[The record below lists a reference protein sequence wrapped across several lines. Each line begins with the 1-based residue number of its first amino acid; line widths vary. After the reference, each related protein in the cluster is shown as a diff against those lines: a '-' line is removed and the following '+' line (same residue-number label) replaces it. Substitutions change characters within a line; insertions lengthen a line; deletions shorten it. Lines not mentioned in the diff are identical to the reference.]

1 MPQSLSSV
9 LIHLVFSTKNRE
21 KYITEESEIEL
32 QKYLATTFRACD
44 SPALLV
50 GGDADH
56 LHSLFALSRTWA
68 IADLVREVKASS
80 SKMMKSKVGEFQW
93 QAGYGAFSIG
103 QSGVVGVKQYIAN
116 QKEHHRKF
124 SFQDEFRMLCDKYEV
139 EYDERYVWD

>member
-21 KYITEESEIEL
+21 KLITEESEIEL
-32 QKYLATTFRACD
+32 HKYLAKTFRACD
-44 SPALLV
+44 SPASLV
-50 GGDADH
+50 GGDNDH
-56 LHSLFALSRTWA
+56 IHSLFALSRTWA
-68 IADLVREVKASS
+68 IADIVKEIKASS
-80 SKMMKSKVGEFQW
+80 SKWMKSKVGEFQW
-93 QAGYGAFSIG
+93 QSGYGAFSIG
-103 QSGVVGVKQYIAN
+103 QSGVVEVKKYIAN

>member
-21 KYITEESEIEL
+21 KFITEAAEIEL
-32 QKYLATTFRACD
+32 HKYLATTFRACD
-44 SPALLV
+44 SPALLI
-50 GGDADH
+50 GGDTDH
-56 LHSLFALSRTWA
+56 IHALFALSRTWA
-68 IADLVREVKASS
+68 IADIVKEVKASS
-80 SKMMKSKVGEFQW
+80 SKWLKSKVGEFQW
-93 QAGYGAFSIG
+93 QGGYGAFSIG
-103 QSGVVGVKQYIAN
+103 QSGVKDVKKYIAN